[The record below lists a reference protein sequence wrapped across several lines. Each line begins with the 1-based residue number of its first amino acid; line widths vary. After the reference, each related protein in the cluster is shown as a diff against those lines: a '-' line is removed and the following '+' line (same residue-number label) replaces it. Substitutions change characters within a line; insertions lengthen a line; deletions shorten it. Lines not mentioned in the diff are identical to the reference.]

1 MPANVQSDV
10 QSHPQVLQQAAT
22 ILQHPRNVQATAA
35 DLGVST
41 SVATKGTVAT
51 EVREISYPLSMA
63 AVADLISHDLGFA
76 CNVNTLKSRWL
87 PDKILPCYKG
97 LKCPP
102 LKDQDGK
109 ITEFGYTE
117 IRNFIARC
125 IAGESGQKTAPE
137 SYREELEQRFE
148 AVRET
153 DPHEALRVMQGRIST
168 LNSQATEE
176 ISALVKIDQDS
187 EAIGRLANDTT
198 QSLAELRRIRTER
211 DQQRKAARRARLKDQ
226 IRQEL
231 LEEELLREE
240 LEEEIRQEL
249 ERGK

>member
-1 MPANVQSDV
+1 MSAKAQSNVQPSS
-10 QSHPQVLQQAAT
+10 QALQQTAT
-22 ILQHPRNVQATAA
+22 ILQHPRNLQATAV
-35 DLGVST
+35 D
-41 SVATKGTVAT
+41 SVANTPVAT
-51 EVREISYPLSMA
+51 AEVVVTAARSISYPLSMA
-63 AVADLISHDLGFA
+63 SAADLISQDLEFT

-109 ITEFGYTE
+109 ITEFGYAE
-117 IRNFIARC
+117 IRNFIAQC
-125 IAGESGQKTAPE
+125 IAGESGRKIAPE
-137 SYREELEQRFE
+137 AYREELERRFE
-148 AVRET
+148 VVREA
-153 DPHEALRVMQGRIST
+153 DPREALRVMQGRISA
-168 LNSQATEE
+168 LNSQATQE
-176 ISALVKIDQDS
+176 ISALVKIDQDR
-187 EAIGRLANDTT
+187 EALGKLANDTT
-198 QSLAELRRIRTER
+198 QSLAELRRIRAER

>member
-1 MPANVQSDV
+1 MSANAQSNVQPNS
-10 QSHPQVLQQAAT
+10 QALQQTAT
-22 ILQHPRNVQATAA
+22 ILQHPRNLQATAVDA
-35 DLGVST
+35 VAIP
-41 SVATKGTVAT
+41 SVATTEAVAT
-51 EVREISYPLSMA
+51 KARSISYPLSMA
-63 AVADLISHDLGFA
+63 AVADLISQDLEFT

-109 ITEFGYTE
+109 VTEFGYAE
-117 IRNFIARC
+117 IRNFVARC
-125 IAGESGQKTAPE
+125 IAGESGRKIAPE
-137 SYREELEQRFE
+137 AYREELEQRFE
-148 AVRET
+148 VVRET
-153 DPHEALRVMQGRIST
+153 DSHEALRVMRERINT
-168 LNSQATEE
+168 LNSQATQE
-176 ISALVKIDQDS
+176 ISALVKIDQDR
-187 EAIGRLANDTT
+187 EAIGRLTNDTT
-198 QSLAELRRIRTER
+198 QSLAELRRIRAER